1 MVRWLLVLITACSC
15 GLAQQGGT
23 AAVAPR
29 IILNLPHNIS
39 PEVVWVRYSLYG
51 PVGSGGTGSR
61 GDTLQAEPNFRHYIA
76 AVFDGAP
83 ARYAKV
89 VIYAPQCKFATYDLD
104 LASGLTCQSSSNVSL

>member
-51 PVGSGGTGSR
+51 PVGSGGTG
-61 GDTLQAEPNFRHYIA
+61 RHYIA